1 MEERTDPT
9 QQTEHEREVAQV
21 EESRTGGTNAGDDVT
36 EDPGRRPTSD
46 EDLAADQGLG
56 DQESEE
62 LG

>member
-9 QQTEHEREVAQV
+9 QQTQHEREVAQV
-21 EESRTGGTNAGDDVT
+21 EESRTGGTNAEEDPTV
-36 EDPGRRPTSD
+36 DPGRRPTSD
-46 EDLAADQGLG
+46 EDLAADQGLE